1 MRRTTPLRAFAWL
14 VVIGCSSSSKP
25 ATAPAPERALAG
37 MAGQHVIVTPAY
49 AFVMAP
55 DVGWSVSRPTE
66 VLRTLDADIAA
77 ALEERGLKGQW
88 IFASSLVQNYQRN
101 PTYATDPYKLSME
114 QLRSPALESGALL
127 GEPLASQLRT
137 MIALTD
143 ARYVL
148 APVELKVEHV
158 GTGRSGGGRG
168 ELRLVLIDARRSDVR
183 WIGRVDGDTSAT
195 MGPAVTASVAA
206 KVADLVTAP

>member
-14 VVIGCSSSSKP
+14 LAIGCASSPKP

-55 DVGWSVSRPTE
+55 DVGWSVSRPSE
-66 VLRTLDADIAA
+66 VLRTLDADIAS
-77 ALEERGLKGQW
+77 ALDERGLKGQW
-88 IFASSLVQNYQRN
+88 IFASSLVESYRRN
-101 PTYATDPYKLSME
+101 PTYATDPYKLAME
-114 QLRSPALESGALL
+114 QLRAPALESGALL

-158 GTGRSGGGRG
+158 GTAHSGRG

-183 WIGRVDGDTSAT
+183 WIGKVVGDTSAT
-195 MGPAVTASVAA
+195 MSPAVTASVAA
-206 KVADLVTAP
+206 KVADLVAAP